1 MKLIDW
7 PPRAQI
13 GFYALAASIIGS
25 GVAMAMTCW
34 LIWIFW
40 RGGWTLPTEP
50 QRLETLAYISFG
62 LVILAFVT
70 ITSMGMAINRRSVR
84 IDGPAGMKVD
94 MSGGGDDP
102 TPAATPIT
110 TTTTKTEVSQ

>member
-1 MKLIDW
+1 MKLTEW

-13 GFYALAASIIGS
+13 GFYALAASIVGS

-40 RGGWTLPTEP
+40 RGGWALPTEP
-50 QRLETLAYISFG
+50 QRLQTLAYIAFG
-62 LVILAFVT
+62 LVLLAFVT

-84 IDGPAGMKVD
+84 IDGPGGMKVD

-102 TPAATPIT
+102 APSVT
-110 TTTTKTEVSQ
+110 TTTTTEMKP